1 MASPLVDVG
10 TGFTI
15 VFGTSAFTAEL
26 LEITPPPQSRESFDT
41 SHQGTT
47 TARTKTPGTLVD
59 NGELLINFHFNP
71 DTEPP
76 IDAAAETITITFPST
91 ATWAFSG
98 FMTNYAP
105 EGTFENKMVASAT
118 VVVSGD
124 IAVTAAA

>member
-1 MASPLVDVG
+1 M
-10 TGFTI
+10 
-15 VFGTSAFTAEL
+15 
-26 LEITPPPQSRESFDT
+26 
-41 SHQGTT
+41 
-47 TARTKTPGTLVD
+47 VD

-105 EGTFENKMVASAT
+105 EGTFESKMVASAT
-118 VVVSGD
+118 VVVRVIYARPDTGTNSNRQRCGMREGR
-124 IAVTAAA
+124 AA